1 MSRRR
6 LVLAGG
12 IFALLIWT
20 ALTTAQG
27 PDPDAPIPEGSHFT
41 IVDLKFR
48 IEPLAG
54 AIRALEVKET
64 RMSDNTLRVRWGW
77 RNTTGKK
84 VHLFSSDGARD
95 AMKEQTYL
103 IDPVNKK
110 KHFVVTDAQGKVVG
124 TALGFLNLDAD
135 QAFSPWAKFP
145 APPPNVEKVT
155 VVVAKTPPFE
165 NIPIAK

>member
-1 MSRRR
+1 MQHFNQVKGTGMRTR
-6 LVLAGG
+6 L
-12 IFALLIWT
+12 
-20 ALTTAQG
+20 
-27 PDPDAPIPEGSHFT
+27 
-41 IVDLKFR
+41 IVGM
-48 IEPLAG
+48 IG
-54 AIRALEVKET
+54 AISLLAPLGTTVADAQKPAGVIDSVDAEWSGVQTDLLEVK
-64 RMSDNTLRVRWGW
+64 RMSDNTIRVRWRW

-135 QAFSPWAKFP
+135 QSFSAWAKFP

-165 NIPIAK
+165 DIPIAK